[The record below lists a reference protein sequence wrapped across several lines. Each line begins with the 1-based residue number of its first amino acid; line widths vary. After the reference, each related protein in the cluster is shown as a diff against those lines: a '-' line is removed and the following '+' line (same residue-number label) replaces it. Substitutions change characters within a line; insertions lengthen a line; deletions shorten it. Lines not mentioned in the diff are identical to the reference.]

1 MSVIK
6 KETES
11 SVSPTY
17 EGYCHEITVTLHLD
31 GSVTPKTIPFGN
43 CGDKNITRFSFNVQ
57 ELIAAVPTLKEDYTF
72 YINIYDPSL
81 PKSSTNPAQYTIT
94 DKFIL
99 PSSYTE
105 KAGSYRCI
113 FCLTEK
119 SGNEH
124 NTTDTTEQW
133 VSKICTAVVNP
144 TIWDES
150 LVDNLAA
157 ATILADNPNFL
168 TKPAV
173 ILTPKSDHYTIV
185 TSAVNL
191 GQKMDRY
198 IRRIEMVG
206 GATGLDDGLDARYG
220 VFICE
225 TAIFVTKF
233 KAGTEGYSCWVP
245 PEVCSVPDTWTFIVV
260 AQTNDGDTAAD
271 CSKRWVSNTLLFT
284 VTDNFLS
291 SVTAADANFVLA
303 NRKLLYTRDAK
314 LFRAPT
320 SSGGDIYQSAYTG
333 EQIDA
338 AIADLTNKEDK
349 ANKTSVIPDA
359 NEQAYPS
366 AAAVIDYFQNKQ
378 GDEIIINGSLPKE
391 P

>member
-17 EGYCHEITVTLHLD
+17 EGYCHEITITLHLD

-43 CGDKNITRFSFNVQ
+43 CGDKNITQFSFNVQ

-99 PSSYTE
+99 PNSYTE

-157 ATILADNPNFL
+157 ATILADNSNFL

-185 TSAVNL
+185 ASAVNL

-206 GATGLDDGLDARYG
+206 GATGLDDGLDTRYG
-220 VFICE
+220 IFICE

-233 KAGTEGYSCWVP
+233 KAGTKGYSCWVP
-245 PEVCSVPDTWTFIVV
+245 PEVCSVPGTWFFIVV
-260 AQTNDGDTAAD
+260 AQTGDGDTAAD
-271 CSKRWVSNTLLFT
+271 CSKRWISNTLLFT

-320 SSGGDIYQSAYTG
+320 TSGEGIYQSAYTG

-366 AAAVIDYFQNKQ
+366 AAAVVDYFQNKQ

>member
-11 SVSPTY
+11 SVSPAY
-17 EGYCHEITVTLHLD
+17 EGYCHEITITLHLD

-99 PSSYTE
+99 PSNYTE
-105 KAGSYRCI
+105 KAGSYRCT
-113 FCLTEK
+113 FCWTEK

-157 ATILADNPNFL
+157 ATILADNSNFL

-206 GATGLDDGLDARYG
+206 GATGLDSGLDARYG
-220 VFICE
+220 IFICE

-233 KAGTEGYSCWVP
+233 KTGNKGYSCWVP
-245 PEVCSVPDTWTFIVV
+245 PEVCSVPGTWAFIVV
-260 AQTNDGDTAAD
+260 AQTSDGDTAAN
-271 CSKRWVSNTLLFT
+271 CSKRWISNTLLFT

-320 SSGGDIYQSAYTG
+320 APGEDIYQSAYTG

-349 ANKTSVIPDA
+349 ANKTFVIPDA

>member
-1 MSVIK
+1 MAVIK

-17 EGYCHEITVTLHLD
+17 EGYCHEITITLHLD

-57 ELIAAVPTLKEDYTF
+57 ELMTAVPALKENYTF

-81 PKSSTNPAQYTIT
+81 PKSSTNPARYTIT
-94 DKFIL
+94 DKFVL
-99 PSSYTE
+99 PNSYTE
-105 KAGSYRCI
+105 KAGSYKCI

-119 SGNEH
+119 SGSEH

-133 VSKICTAVVNP
+133 VSKVCTAVVNP

-150 LVDNLAA
+150 LVDNLAV

-173 ILTPKSDHYTIV
+173 ILIPKSDHYTIIAS
-185 TSAVNL
+185 TINL

-206 GATGLDDGLDARYG
+206 GTTGLDSGLDARYG

-233 KAGTEGYSCWVP
+233 KVSPKGYTCWVP
-245 PEVCSVPDTWTFIVV
+245 PEVCSVPGTWTFIVV
-260 AQTNDGDTAAD
+260 AQTGDGDTAAD
-271 CSKRWVSNTLLFT
+271 ASKRWISNTLLFT
-284 VTDNFLS
+284 IADNFLS
-291 SVTAADANFVLA
+291 SVTTADTNFVLA
-303 NRKLLYTRDAK
+303 NHKLLYTRDAK
-314 LFRAPT
+314 LFRTPAT
-320 SSGGDIYQSAYTG
+320 SGEDIYQSAYTG

-338 AIADLTNKEDK
+338 AIADLANKEDK
-349 ANKTSVIPDA
+349 SNKAAVIPNA